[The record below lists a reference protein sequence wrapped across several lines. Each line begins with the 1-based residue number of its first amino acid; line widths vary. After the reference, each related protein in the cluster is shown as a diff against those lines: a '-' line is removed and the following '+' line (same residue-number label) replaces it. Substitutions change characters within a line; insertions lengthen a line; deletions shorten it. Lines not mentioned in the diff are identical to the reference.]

1 MKKVKTFL
9 IVLTTIAL
17 LVIVA
22 FMPIMLAEWNDERM
36 LADVVIDKIED
47 DDSSMVH
54 PSKLSAKEKIA
65 LLYDYNYRNQKFFL
79 VSQQQTKSKVEFEKI
94 KESVV
99 KEVNEL
105 QDLKILPEFDFN
117 DDQEEY
123 IIEILTYTEMTDPES
138 CVVVMQVEFYDDK
151 CSLSVWFD
159 GNDSTIYRCS
169 YYGENLVDF
178 EATGIFGE
186 DVLLN
191 YGMNYLG
198 LSEKEM
204 MKYCTAIASK
214 KRIDIGIIN

>member
-186 DVLLN
+186 DVLGEITRVAEN
-191 YGMNYLG
+191 
-198 LSEKEM
+198 
-204 MKYCTAIASK
+204 AP
-214 KRIDIGIIN
+214 

>member
-9 IVLTTIAL
+9 IVLITIAL

-54 PSKLSAKEKIA
+54 PSKLSTKEKIA
-65 LLYDYNYRNQKFFL
+65 LLYDYNYKNQKFFL
-79 VSQQQTKSKVEFEKI
+79 VSQQQTKSKEEFEKI
-94 KESVV
+94 KENVV

-117 DDQEEY
+117 DNQEEY

-159 GNDSTIYRCS
+159 GNDNIMYRCS

-186 DVLLN
+186 DVLLD